1 MNDEFLGNDFGSLSL
16 NHHKGSFG
24 SEVLQLQTTMKEVGL
39 VVLGFFFFFKSLL
52 NVLNAYCFINN
63 SDNFP

>member
-39 VVLGFFFFFKSLL
+39 VVLFFFWVVIERAKCLL
-52 NVLNAYCFINN
+52 FYKQF
-63 SDNFP
+63 

>member
-39 VVLGFFFFFKSLL
+39 VVLGFFFFQVVIERAKCLL
-52 NVLNAYCFINN
+52 FYKQF
-63 SDNFP
+63 

>member
-39 VVLGFFFFFKSLL
+39 VVLGFFFFSSR
-52 NVLNAYCFINN
+52 Y
-63 SDNFP
+63 